1 VRLRDSLCGQLLFI
15 DSETLGCDRG
25 IREVHF
31 EGNLALN
38 GIVIIDLS
46 LMKVLFGGV
55 RSGSEKF
62 LPRVGKSFGKPLG
75 LNELMKVA
83 SKH

>member
-15 DSETLGCDRG
+15 DSEALGCDRG

-31 EGNLALN
+31 EGNLALK
-38 GIVIIDLS
+38 GIVVIDLS

-55 RSGSEKF
+55 RSGSENFF
-62 LPRVGKSFGKPLG
+62 L
-75 LNELMKVA
+75 A
-83 SKH
+83 SGNRLASH

>member
-1 VRLRDSLCGQLLFI
+1 MRLRDSLCGQLLFI

-31 EGNLALN
+31 EGNLALK
-38 GIVIIDLS
+38 GIVVIDLS

-55 RSGSEKF
+55 RSGSENFF
-62 LPRVGKSFGKPLG
+62 L
-75 LNELMKVA
+75 A
-83 SKH
+83 SGNRLASH